1 MRRDSNNRNSGT
13 MPAGVYAERII
24 SLVSDVLGYVS
35 AFAVLAMMILIV
47 QHVIM
52 RYVFGRPDI
61 FTDVISAY
69 LQVGIVFL
77 GSAYTLK
84 AGGHIRISMVP
95 DKLPSSARR
104 LIETITNIFGCVFL
118 GFFAW
123 EGWVLVW
130 TSLTTYQRDFTLLQ
144 TPIYLPQ
151 IVIPLGLTAFFLQ
164 FVLHTCQSLR
174 RRTRSKNSI
183 EDGDE

>member
-1 MRRDSNNRNSGT
+1 MRRDANGCNSR
-13 MPAGVYAERII
+13 PKSVIAYAGRII
-24 SLVSDVLGYVS
+24 SRVTDVLGYVS
-35 AFAVLAMMILIV
+35 AFAVFAMMILIV

-52 RYVFGRPDI
+52 RYIFNRPDM

-84 AGGHIRISMVP
+84 AGGHIRITMVP
-95 DKLPSSARR
+95 DLLPAGARR
-104 LIETITNIFGCVFL
+104 LIETITNLLGSVFL

-130 TSLTTYQRDFTLLQ
+130 TSFTTYQRDFTLLQ
-144 TPIYLPQ
+144 TPLYLPQ

-164 FVLHTCQSLR
+164 FALDTCQSLMPQYFGE
-174 RRTRSKNSI
+174 TR
-183 EDGDE
+183 